1 MKIQLE
7 PNSVIHM
14 SGSYKEDCDGIITI
28 TNDENYDVKY
38 KVRTNLQ
45 HGVAV
50 RPISEVLSGKSS
62 RMIEIHY
69 QGQRTDQHL
78 KFMVLLLSLE
88 DKHDNDNVFV
98 EYKSE
103 VEQRVL
109 STAFMTKLN
118 MDDEFL
124 SPMARNHQLSDE
136 DDKDDFV
143 SNIRNKVTWL
153 KKK

>member
-1 MKIQLE
+1 MGN
-7 PNSVIHM
+7 NSGRLTAEVH
-14 SGSYKEDCDGIITI
+14 GSYKEDCDGIITI

-88 DKHDNDNVFV
+88 DKHDNDNLFV